1 MCYGKYIID
10 GFPFPI
16 RSFNLNFAIKPSHN
30 ITVHSTRSKNVW
42 VGVGFLWVFCL
53 WFFFIAAV
61 SVLRLGGVFSWS
73 CNSRQCF
80 SDVSLA
86 LPLVTNINV
95 SLLNF
100 VGTDNCLIQP
110 HDTLDC
116 IIGRGETFSS
126 KALQSP
132 LLAFLQ
138 ERQREV
144 VLSR

>member
-1 MCYGKYIID
+1 M
-10 GFPFPI
+10 
-16 RSFNLNFAIKPSHN
+16 
-30 ITVHSTRSKNVW
+30 
-42 VGVGFLWVFCL
+42 
-53 WFFFIAAV
+53 
-61 SVLRLGGVFSWS
+61 LRLGGVVSWS

-95 SLLNF
+95 SLSDF

-110 HDTLDC
+110 HRTLDC
-116 IIGRGETFSS
+116 IIGRGKTFSS

-144 VLSR
+144 FLSR